1 MTKRIAACL
10 LVLLTPLPMIAAWSS
25 GVSGNSAD
33 IALAVETIAVYT
45 EGHCL
50 FTPDK
55 AVPHADPE

>member
-1 MTKRIAACL
+1 MTKRITACL
-10 LVLLTPLPMIAAWSS
+10 PVLLTLLPMIAARSS
-25 GVSGNSAD
+25 CVSGNSAD
-33 IALAVETIAVYT
+33 TALAVETIAVFT

>member
-1 MTKRIAACL
+1 MTKRITACL
-10 LVLLTPLPMIAAWSS
+10 LVLLTMIAAWSS
-25 GVSGNSAD
+25 GDSGNQAD
-33 IALAVETIAVYT
+33 TALAVETIAVFT